1 MKRIFILISILGIS
15 LAVHAQFL
23 NSPSLQLIEK
33 AIREGVFCIE
43 KGYQIQDS
51 NLNAFGRNNKEEFSS
66 FYSLGIKT
74 NKGYILSHQAIY
86 PWLFDKDFEEYKDSY
101 TPIPLNSKF
110 TYNNFDIKLQ
120 KDTSSISQD
129 SLVYLITDKENN
141 LDGFDI
147 GEIAPNTQ
155 GWLSWIY
162 VNDSSL
168 SLVTRTKKIDSVGN
182 EVLEE
187 PQNSLKSPG
196 RLIGAVFV
204 VPTFEIGV
212 IRFQVCG
219 VVVQKE
225 DSWILTFPFYK
236 AEKKVSN
243 SSTNLTPIESKT
255 TKPKEHLNKSNKKNK
270 SKKTKTK

>member
-15 LAVHAQFL
+15 LVVHAQFL

-187 PQNSLKSPG
+187 PQNSLKTPG

-270 SKKTKTK
+270 SKKNKN

>member
-15 LAVHAQFL
+15 LVVHAQFL

-168 SLVTRTKKIDSVGN
+168 FLVTRTKKIDSVGN

-187 PQNSLKSPG
+187 PQNSLKTPG

-270 SKKTKTK
+270 SKKNKN

>member
-15 LAVHAQFL
+15 LVVHAQFL

-120 KDTSSISQD
+120 KD
-129 SLVYLITDKENN
+129 
-141 LDGFDI
+141 
-147 GEIAPNTQ
+147 
-155 GWLSWIY
+155 IY
-162 VNDSSL
+162 FS
-168 SLVTRTKKIDSVGN
+168 R
-182 EVLEE
+182 
-187 PQNSLKSPG
+187 
-196 RLIGAVFV
+196 
-204 VPTFEIGV
+204 
-212 IRFQVCG
+212 
-219 VVVQKE
+219 
-225 DSWILTFPFYK
+225 
-236 AEKKVSN
+236 
-243 SSTNLTPIESKT
+243 
-255 TKPKEHLNKSNKKNK
+255 
-270 SKKTKTK
+270 

>member
-15 LAVHAQFL
+15 LVVHAQLL

-187 PQNSLKSPG
+187 PQNSLKTPG